1 MKSINL
7 FILLFTISF
16 FSCNK
21 KTTENE
27 IDSIESIQKKQ
38 IENYD
43 KTYADAGE
51 LIADFSIELKPN
63 KEEIANWGNE
73 LIPWISI
80 EHAPNEISR
89 LVNPDEILIKQTSA
103 KLIID
108 YPLNNP
114 AIIEITNVN
123 GFSRKDLIL
132 IISKKY
138 IEIYNEEEASA
149 TTKTI
154 PLEQRTGLI
163 NRNQTDGKYGI
174 WGHDISDLGLSGIE
188 LYQNK
193 AGQITISLQI
203 ES

>member
-1 MKSINL
+1 MKSIHL
-7 FILLFTISF
+7 ILLLFTIIF

-51 LIADFSIELKPN
+51 LISDFSIELKPN

-149 TTKTI
+149 KTKTI

>member
-7 FILLFTISF
+7 FLLLFTISF
-16 FSCNK
+16 VSCNK
-21 KTTENE
+21 KAVENE
-27 IDSIESIQKKQ
+27 IDSIESIQKNQ

-51 LIADFSIELKPN
+51 LIADFSIEIKPN
-63 KEEIANWGNE
+63 NEQFSNSASE

-80 EHAPNEISR
+80 EHAANEISR

-114 AIIEITNVN
+114 AIIEITNPN

-138 IEIYNEEEASA
+138 IEIYNEEESSA

-193 AGQITISLQI
+193 EGQITISLQI